1 MSSMYKQMTISQ
13 ALDYGETIKEQYR
26 KYSNI
31 ESEVFVI
38 QEKNLILRIFKKGTK
53 KILHE
58 QLFRN

>member
-1 MSSMYKQMTISQ
+1 MTISQ

-38 QEKNLILRIFKKGTK
+38 QEKNLILRIFKKGTE

-58 QLFRN
+58 QFLRN